1 MSIKL
6 LPEGVWARIAAGEVV
21 ERPASAVKEMIENSL
36 DAGARRIRVKLWDG
50 GRVRIVVEDDGAGIA
65 FEELPLALMPHATSK
80 IGGIEDLEAI
90 HTLGYRGEALAS
102 LAAVAKVE
110 IRSRPSDRSNRSE
123 RSERSEKSERDDGRG
138 DEGTGGAIRAYE
150 GRVLEHLRVNCV
162 PGTRVQVDELFVN
175 LPARRKFLKS
185 AAGELR
191 RAATTLREYAICRPE
206 VGFALEHDGR
216 PIFSTDGGGD
226 RRRAIQQLW
235 GAEPEILTVRSKA
248 GHVEVECWWQPRQ
261 GRNEI
266 TSFVNGRSVTDP
278 LIKGAVNAAAR
289 ELAGG
294 WALFF
299 SVDPSLIDVNI
310 HPAKAE
316 IRFRHPG
323 EVFDAVKEAAAQL
336 GAPAPVYAQ
345 GGRTFSTESRRMGT
359 PQSFAPSPSL
369 TDEGNFQEEDFQVK
383 GLQVKDFQEGSSQ
396 GESSR
401 GESWDFKNFDNF
413 ENVKVFQTQT
423 SEPPVKKSSPH
434 SAPFNAPRPDR
445 LFGRIEM
452 PEMPEMSEMPEMA
465 KMPDTSDPT
474 EYLGQ
479 LSSGYLVFG
488 TPDGLAVVDPHAAHE
503 RVAFE
508 RIQAAAKEGER
519 SQDLLTPVLLPPTL
533 QLEAEEKQ
541 ETLESVGFA
550 LESVEGGLRL
560 TSVPFLANAA
570 VTPEALLRGSLAALR
585 DGEGAEAAELLWRTW
600 ATMACKGA
608 VKVTTKLEPEE
619 ALALWEELHRCR
631 QPFFCPHGRPTIL
644 SLSNAELAKHFG
656 RT

>member
-1 MSIKL
+1 VGIKL
-6 LPEGVWARIAAGEVV
+6 LPEGVWSRIAAGEVV
-21 ERPASAVKEMIENSL
+21 ERPASAVKEMIENSM

-50 GRVRIVVEDDGAGIA
+50 GRVRIVVEDDGTGIA
-65 FEELPLALMPHATSK
+65 FEELPLALMSHATSK

-110 IRSRPSDRSNRSE
+110 IRSRPANAAVPAE
-123 RSERSEKSERDDGRG
+123 PA
-138 DEGTGGAIRAYE
+138 GGSIRAYE
-150 GRVLEHLRVNCV
+150 GRVFDHVRVNCT

-185 AAGELR
+185 GAGELR
-191 RAATTLREYAICRPE
+191 RVAVTLREYAICRPE

-216 PIFSTDGGGD
+216 PVFSTDGGGD
-226 RRRAIQQLW
+226 RRRAIEQLW
-235 GAEPEILTVRSKA
+235 GPEPEILTARSKA

-261 GRNEI
+261 GRNEV

-289 ELAGG
+289 ELTGG

-323 EVFDAVKEAAAQL
+323 EVFDAVKEAAARL
-336 GAPAPVYAQ
+336 GAPAPVYVH
-345 GGRTFSTESRRMGT
+345 GGRTFSTESRRKDESL
-359 PQSFAPSPSL
+359 SFAPATGTTSGSEGWNFKDADAPASSMRRAPESPAGAS
-369 TDEGNFQEEDFQVK
+369 FY
-383 GLQVKDFQEGSSQ
+383 
-396 GESSR
+396 
-401 GESWDFKNFDNF
+401 
-413 ENVKVFQTQT
+413 
-423 SEPPVKKSSPH
+423 
-434 SAPFNAPRPDR
+434 APRPDK
-445 LFGRIEM
+445 LFGRMAM
-452 PEMPEMSEMPEMA
+452 PEMPDFGEPRQFLEPERSA
-465 KMPDTSDPT
+465 GDLASPLSPLSQDRT

-479 LSSGYLVFG
+479 LSSGYLVFDA
-488 TPDGLAVVDPHAAHE
+488 PEGLAIVDPHAAHE

-519 SQDLLTPVLLPPTL
+519 SQDLLTPVPLPPTL
-533 QLEAEEKQ
+533 QLEAEEKR
-541 ETLESVGFA
+541 ELLESAGFV

-560 TSVPFLANAA
+560 AAVPFPVSAGLS
-570 VTPEALLRGSLAALR
+570 PEALLRGSLAALR
-585 DGEGAEAAELLWRTW
+585 DGGDGEVTELLWRTW
-600 ATMACKGA
+600 ATMACKAA
-608 VKVTTKLEPEE
+608 VKATTKLEPEE
-619 ALALWEELHRCR
+619 ALALWRDLHLCR

-644 SLSNAELAKHFG
+644 KLSAGQLAKHFG